1 MKIHPRIELD
11 ITFKDLSSNLFSTF
25 FYSERT
31 KIVSQI
37 QSFWHVPKEVLVTL
51 SVRTSFD
58 LLLQSLNLPAGS
70 EIIMSAVNISHMEEI
85 VKKHNCISIP
95 IDIDL
100 ETLVP
105 SVEQL
110 KLSISKRSR
119 MFVIAHLFGS
129 VVPLEPYVEI
139 CKSQNILLV
148 EDCAQAFDG
157 LQYLGHP
164 EAEVSFFSFGSIKSC
179 TALGGAITLV
189 QHQDLAKKM
198 YDIEQTY
205 PAKSEVW
212 FLKRRIKYF
221 CLKFLAT
228 PEIFGVFIVFLN
240 YLKID
245 LNHFV
250 SSLTRGFG
258 KGDIHTQLRY
268 RPPRGLLKLLEHRL
282 KTLDPARYA
291 QREQMARNF
300 LALLNQ
306 PDANPGQKTIRHSYW
321 LVPLITENPQTL
333 MQKLRAE
340 GFDTTTGTTSLT
352 VLGQDSANAKKLINH
367 VLYLPIYPSL
377 PAAEVTRLAHVIS
390 LVFSN
395 GESGV
400 TGGQLPSIG
409 EYDRNRSV
417 R

>member
-37 QSFWHVPKEVLVTL
+37 QSFWRVPKEVLVTL

-110 KLSISKRSR
+110 KVSVSKRSR

-179 TALGGAITLV
+179 TALGGAVTLV
-189 QHQDLAKKM
+189 QHHDLAKKM

-205 PAKSEVW
+205 PDKSEVW

-228 PEIFGVFIVFLN
+228 PEIFGIFLAFLN

-245 LNHFV
+245 LNHFI
-250 SSLTRGFG
+250 SSLTRGFS

-268 RPPRGLLKLLEHRL
+268 RPPRGLLKLLEYRL
-282 KTLDPARYA
+282 TTLDPARYA

-300 LALLNQ
+300 LALLDQ
-306 PDANPGQKTIRHSYW
+306 PDANPGRKTIRHSYW

-377 PAAEVTRLAHVIS
+377 PVAEVTRLAHVM
-390 LVFSN
+390 VFSN
-395 GESGV
+395 GKSRV
-400 TGGQLPSIG
+400 TGGMTSIR
-409 EYDRNRSV
+409 EYDRD
-417 R
+417 